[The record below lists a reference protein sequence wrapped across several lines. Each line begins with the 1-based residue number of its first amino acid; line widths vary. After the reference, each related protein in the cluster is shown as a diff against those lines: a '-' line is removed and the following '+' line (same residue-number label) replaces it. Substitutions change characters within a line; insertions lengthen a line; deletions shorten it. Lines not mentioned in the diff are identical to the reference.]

1 MPPRAMPWRGSTS
14 LARPGAPHFG
24 RAYAAVLDDEQV
36 MLSPPV
42 ADMLAMMPLN
52 PVGGFRWNIPASP
65 RPAGRWARPRRP
77 CRQPGAGPRPAGGV
91 CHAIAR
97 YREGMA
103 RGVTSPRPVVETLI
117 GQIDALLAR
126 PPERSLFMTPA
137 QQAQG
142 LNGKSAIAARNRLR
156 AEYRAATLDAV
167 YPAYRTLRAFL
178 ANEYLP
184 AARTSVGLDALPGGA
199 ALYRALL
206 RHHTTL
212 DCDPAQVHALGLA
225 EVARIQAEMDVVK
238 GQLGYTGPC
247 ARSSTRSASIRAITR
262 ARPTTWRKAIATWR
276 RSWRRRP
283 RAFS

>member
-1 MPPRAMPWRGSTS
+1 V
-14 LARPGAPHFG
+14 F
-24 RAYAAVLDDEQV
+24 
-36 MLSPPV
+36 
-42 ADMLAMMPLN
+42 
-52 PVGGFRWNIPASP
+52 AS
-65 RPAGRWARPRRP
+65 
-77 CRQPGAGPRPAGGV
+77 
-91 CHAIAR
+91 AIAR

-137 QQAQG
+137 QQPQG
-142 LNGKSAIAARNRLR
+142 LADKGGLSGKSAVLARNRLR
-156 AEYRAATLDAV
+156 AEYRAATVDAV

-225 EVARIQAEMDVVK
+225 EVARIQAEMEVVK

-247 ARSSTRSASIRAITR
+247 ARSSTRSASIPAITR